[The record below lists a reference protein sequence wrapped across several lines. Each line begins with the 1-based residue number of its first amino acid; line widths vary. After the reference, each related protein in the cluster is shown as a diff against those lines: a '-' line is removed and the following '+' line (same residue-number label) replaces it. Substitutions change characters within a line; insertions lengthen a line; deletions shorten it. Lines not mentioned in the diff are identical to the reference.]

1 VVVALVEFA
10 VIMLMG
16 RTSDTPY
23 NKVKCTTMSKKKLLR
38 RKILAKGN
46 DKFTDGKMLSGIQDK
61 VDQISQALT
70 GKYGKQEYSSRTIN
84 KIDFVSFWLFLSFFL
99 LFNIAYWNS
108 Y

>member
-1 VVVALVEFA
+1 
-10 VIMLMG
+10 
-16 RTSDTPY
+16 
-23 NKVKCTTMSKKKLLR
+23 
-38 RKILAKGN
+38 
-46 DKFTDGKMLSGIQDK
+46 MLSGIQDK